1 MPKVVPEYKEQARK
15 RIMDAAS
22 AEFAKKGDVLIFPED
37 DGEITAAREP
47 G

>member
-22 AEFAKKGDVLIFPED
+22 AEFAKKGYRKSRWDMPYHQ
-37 DGEITAAREP
+37 
-47 G
+47 